1 MARKEVTGLNRI
13 TAKGLKELCKRDKL
27 YQTPRLN
34 DVLYLHYQGYQ
45 YIECLEDYTEL
56 KCLWLDCNAISEIQ
70 GLEQQSKL
78 KCLFLQNNLVTTI
91 ENLKYCPELD
101 TLNLSSNHIRKIENI
116 GCEILPVLNT
126 LNISSNYLKD
136 SESLSG
142 LVECKTLAV
151 LDLSNNRIDDIL
163 VVKIF
168 EQMPNLKVL
177 VLQGNPVVSRI
188 PQYRKTLILACK
200 ELTYLDSR
208 PVFPRDRACAEAWKR
223 EGYEGE
229 RKENNRWNRQE
240 RRKMRDSVNC
250 TIRMG
255 NTHRPPDQQVPYL
268 MSSDSEAEEAKDK
281 CAENSRKKAELENST
296 ADDIWDEVSGEQAKS
311 EHGSTSSSS
320 GAENAS
326 ASSFADHMAEQLSN
340 PRVQRLEGRP
350 KVLYEAE
357 GGDMESIEKLV
368 KNTDAEKKELVEI
381 VKETITEKD
390 HSEDSFGGESLKRK
404 RILIEEGKLNEMDL
418 QPKKYKVEENV
429 ECENKEATDNNTPAE
444 LKEVCDENSKIETNV
459 SCKTPVSE
467 ITELNET
474 PSEIKGLP
482 ELSSDSEGDDGPE
495 LERTSQAIK
504 AIAQDHSI
512 GEQSPTPQDIKSKLI
527 DEMYKKF
534 ESESLAD
541 SESLDKL
548 TTDFQLEDRFCCED
562 NNPQRTVS
570 HFDNELSLLP
580 KSSNQLE
587 FDKVCLDATEK
598 CAHDMEEMA
607 SYLGDDLQELIEATD
622 QVRGTVESPDDPV
635 ESDTNESGEDQCE
648 AESRLLNEQHEER
661 RKKFI
666 ERHEAQKQKEDKLN
680 TSAADEG
687 AKECTTNNDEDL
699 DLAFAKALDD
709 ATDDVPKRVFGSGH
723 DIPSHQWPQEESMRQ
738 LSLSQNGNDNY
749 RPSISDSSAEAAE
762 KICIQMEGKLAKE
775 EESLRKL
782 LQELENETEAMY
794 KIESNVEYIEIVTV
808 VDSEAAKICQTLLSD
823 VINEIEYNEPKCLEF
838 GPIESDDEF
847 SYSTR
852 PNVERAV
859 LPELEDPA
867 KGKSV
872 RECLDAFGDFLT
884 HVSDQKNPTM
894 LGRKNSTCAE
904 KIRAA
909 KGLLSS
915 QQLHEFNK
923 DTPESLDAQLAKEEE
938 RRKQRVAASAARCY
952 AQKEKYDDTLDVV
965 DNRLMVVKKDTGELE
980 ELPAPPALVS
990 DSDDD
995 EDYDTAS
1002 EEHFEGDGKHVSRG
1016 IWTKPYEP
1024 KPRKSAEHLVAEAM
1038 ERNLRNQITDDF
1050 DVESEE
1056 FYSFPTETFGS
1067 IDSEFFQK
1075 LDLEKVKV
1083 FDEVEAAT
1091 ECMRSYNE
1099 LKSCMKSGSTQLELS
1114 NEEREMLQEFLPKE
1128 NEDENMSETAKAKL
1142 EEENDL
1148 LRKMMERMKEQEE
1161 RERQAQAVASLDE
1174 KEENSA
1180 QLTVGGCK
1188 LYERN
1193 SQANVTASNEQTEKV
1208 TEAIPNS
1215 VESNVIS
1222 LSAQDVVSGDSDKE
1236 EELQDPI
1243 PLGDQTS
1250 DLNKSETSDKAKPR
1264 PHSNI
1269 DDDNRSEGSTDCES
1283 EEEPEPIAVV
1293 EPPNLPDGVLKRYF
1307 YTDCEDFHQVLELEE
1322 AEKRD
1327 LSQLKNAWKDDDSK
1341 KETKQN
1347 QNQKNA
1353 LPVGAEDKDSK
1364 TGDNGP
1370 NDFRE
1375 DSESHPLPGDDISEI
1390 KENAKAKWAK
1400 IAKRLH
1406 EFIDVEGMER
1416 LEKQDFCESND
1427 EDNDNDEDVFKEL
1440 VKLNPLGGTQEPNHT
1455 EEGASGDGIEKSVP
1469 SNTEQSKNL
1478 IKLDYFEAPDPEK
1491 ELKQLRTEQIE
1502 CNLEILNDDGDIV
1515 VQELEV
1521 EAQVTYELQ

>member
-1 MARKEVTGLNRI
+1 MSKSAETMARKEVTGLNRI

-34 DVLYLHYQGYQ
+34 DVLYLHFQGYQ

-116 GCEILPVLNT
+116 GSEILPVLNT

-136 SESLSG
+136 SEGLSG
-142 LVECKTLAV
+142 LVECKNLSV

-229 RKENNRWNRQE
+229 RKENKRWNRQE
-240 RRKMRDSVNC
+240 RRKTRDSVNC
-250 TIRMG
+250 TIRMR
-255 NTHRPPDQQVPYL
+255 NKHLPADQQVPYIT
-268 MSSDSEAEEAKDK
+268 SSDSEAEEAKNK
-281 CAENSRKKAELENST
+281 CAENSRKRAELENGT
-296 ADDIWDEVSGEQAKS
+296 IDDTWDEVSGEQAKS
-311 EHGSTSSSS
+311 EHSSTSSSS
-320 GAENAS
+320 SADNES

-368 KNTDAEKKELVEI
+368 KNTDAEKKELAEI
-381 VKETITEKD
+381 VNETDPEKD
-390 HSEDSFGGESLKRK
+390 HSQDSFGEENPKKK
-404 RILIEEGKLNEMDL
+404 RILIEEGKLNEMDV
-418 QPKKYKVEENV
+418 QSNKYKVEANV
-429 ECENKEATDNNTPAE
+429 ESENKEAKDINTSSE
-444 LKEVCDENSKIETNV
+444 LKKVCNANSEIGTNV
-459 SCKTPVSE
+459 SCKTPESE
-467 ITELNET
+467 PTALNET
-474 PSEIKGLP
+474 SSELKGLP
-482 ELSSDSEGDDGPE
+482 ELSSDSESDDGPE
-495 LERTSQAIK
+495 LERTSLAIK

-512 GEQSPTPQDIKSKLI
+512 DKESPTPQEIKSKFI
-527 DEMYKKF
+527 DDMYKKF
-534 ESESLAD
+534 ESESFAE
-541 SESLDKL
+541 SESLGKL
-548 TTDFQLEDRFCCED
+548 TTDFQLEAKFCCEE
-562 NNPQRTVS
+562 NNPQRSVS
-570 HFDNELSLLP
+570 HFDNESSLVP
-580 KSSNQLE
+580 KSMNQLE
-587 FDKVCLDATEK
+587 FEKVCLDATEK

-607 SYLGDDLQELIEATD
+607 SYLDDDLQELIEATD
-622 QVRGTVESPDDPV
+622 QLRGIEESPVEPV
-635 ESDTNESGEDQCE
+635 ESDTNESEEDQCDG
-648 AESRLLNEQHEER
+648 ESRLLNEQHEER

-666 ERHEAQKQKEDKLN
+666 ERREAEKQTKDKLN
-680 TSAADEG
+680 ASATDEG
-687 AKECTTNNDEDL
+687 AKECTVNNDDQL

-723 DIPSHQWPQEESMRQ
+723 DIPSHQWPQEESLRQ
-738 LSLSQNGNDNY
+738 LSLSQNGNDND
-749 RPSISDSSAEAAE
+749 RQSMSDTSAEAAE

-782 LQELENETEAMY
+782 LQELEDETEATY
-794 KIESNVEYIEIVTV
+794 NIESNVEIVTV
-808 VDSEAAKICQTLLSD
+808 VDSEAAKICQTLPSD
-823 VINEIEYNEPKCLEF
+823 VVDELECNESKRLEF

-852 PNVERAV
+852 PNVERPV

-884 HVSDQKNPTM
+884 HVSDLKNPTM
-894 LGRKNSTCAE
+894 LGRKTSTCAD

-909 KGLLSS
+909 KELLSS
-915 QQLHEFNK
+915 QQIHEFNK

-938 RRKQRVAASAARCY
+938 SRKQRVAASAARCY

-965 DNRLMVVKKDTGELE
+965 DNRLVVVKKDTGELE

-995 EDYDTAS
+995 DAYDTAS
-1002 EEHFEGDGKHVSRG
+1002 EEHHEDDDKHVSRG
-1016 IWTKPYEP
+1016 IWTTPYEP

-1038 ERNLRNQITDDF
+1038 ERNLRNQITEEF
-1050 DVESEE
+1050 DAESEE

-1114 NEEREMLQEFLPKE
+1114 NEEREMLEKFLPKE
-1128 NEDENMSETAKAKL
+1128 NEDENISEAAKAKL
-1142 EEENDL
+1142 DEENEL

-1174 KEENSA
+1174 KDEHSA

-1188 LYERN
+1188 LYERK
-1193 SQANVTASNEQTEKV
+1193 SQAEVVTQSTDQ

-1215 VESNVIS
+1215 SESNVNS
-1222 LSAQDVVSGDSDKE
+1222 STEEVVISDKK
-1236 EELQDPI
+1236 EELQNPT
-1243 PLGDQTS
+1243 PLADQSS
-1250 DLNKSETSDKAKPR
+1250 DLNKSETTGKPK
-1264 PHSNI
+1264 PCLSSNI
-1269 DDDNRSEGSTDCES
+1269 DDDNRSDGSTDCES

-1293 EPPNLPDGVLKRYF
+1293 EPPKLSDGVLKRYF
-1307 YTDCEDFHQVLELEE
+1307 YTDCEDFHQVHELEE

-1327 LSQLKNAWKDDDSK
+1327 LSQLKNAWKEDEPK
-1341 KETKQN
+1341 KETEQN
-1347 QNQKNA
+1347 QNQKDA
-1353 LPVGAEDKDSK
+1353 LPM
-1364 TGDNGP
+1364 TGDNG
-1370 NDFRE
+1370 
-1375 DSESHPLPGDDISEI
+1375 ESSVSQPLPGDDITEL
-1390 KENAKAKWAK
+1390 KENAKVKWAK

-1406 EFIDVEGMER
+1406 EFIDVESMER

-1427 EDNDNDEDVFKEL
+1427 EDDNDEDVFNEL
-1440 VKLNPLGGTQEPNHT
+1440 VKLNPLGRSQEPNHT
-1455 EEGASGDGIEKSVP
+1455 EEGASGDGIDNSVP
-1469 SNTEQSKNL
+1469 SNSEQSKNS
-1478 IKLDYFEAPDPEK
+1478 IKLDYYEAPDTET

-1521 EAQVTYELQ
+1521 EAQVTYELK